1 MFEVMCMRPSLRG
14 GQAKHLLRAKD
25 KNAGLEGLDLCLGCV
40 QAGGRGAKLVQ
51 ALKLLQPN
59 LTNVTIPSAGIPV
72 EILAILDPLS
82 KTAQRVAPVLGFL
95 QKTLGVG
102 LKVGCCAI
110 TILPVCKSGSFL
122 VSALIDPQQDTPVQK
137 VQQKTLGVGLE
148 GWDAVDPSSTNKGL
162 LQLCG
167 LHARFSILQTPGTAV
182 SARKENWAGQ
192 IFGLSQVA
200 HLGWLK
206 TLICSY
212 RCS

>member
-1 MFEVMCMRPSLRG
+1 M
-14 GQAKHLLRAKD
+14 
-25 KNAGLEGLDLCLGCV
+25 
-40 QAGGRGAKLVQ
+40 Q

-59 LTNVTIPSAGIPV
+59 LTNVTVPLAGIPV

-102 LKVGCCAI
+102 LKVGCCPI
-110 TILPVCKSGSFL
+110 TILLVCKSGSFL
-122 VSALIDPQQDTPVQK
+122 VSGLIDLQQVTPVQK

-148 GWDAVDPSSTNKGL
+148 SWDAVDSSSTKKRL

-167 LHARFSILQTPGTAV
+167 LHARSPVLRIPATAA
-182 SARKENWAGQ
+182 SARKEWAGQ

-200 HLGWLK
+200 HSGWLK
-206 TLICSY
+206 TIICSY